1 MRTFINSSS
10 LFRVLFLF
18 DIYFSGLSY
27 APLIMFLYLSFGLFV
42 MVLII
47 FSFNSACVNA
57 TNQIINNNDPKR
69 VIIIQRIIQKNPG
82 FYSILSGS
90 ILETIYRSIS
100 FSFVN
105 LLLFCISE
113 IMRYVILSS
122 VMSCSSSGLT
132 SSGGVSMIE
141 MVRVG

>member
-69 VIIIQRIIQKNPG
+69 VNHYSTNNSKKPPDFIQYYQG
-82 FYSILSGS
+82 
-90 ILETIYRSIS
+90 
-100 FSFVN
+100 
-105 LLLFCISE
+105 LF
-113 IMRYVILSS
+113 
-122 VMSCSSSGLT
+122 
-132 SSGGVSMIE
+132 
-141 MVRVG
+141 